1 MFLLHNGV
9 FIEDCSFISGV
20 QGEYDVAFTRYV
32 NGNKRIGGILNM
44 KKKSKMT
51 VGTQLIMT
59 LGLMMLM
66 VFIVGACGYLM
77 RNNSV
82 ETETELYENYGK
94 TQGEAAMGFAQFQDV
109 KVQLRNVLY
118 MYVGDDTNIEA
129 SKSNIS
135 EAKNTVNDY
144 MDEVKGDLKDS
155 ATKTL
160 YEKVKTDID
169 DYFSDVDKCLEYFDA
184 GKIQDAR
191 NYLTDSGVKSADK
204 AEENIKKLIN
214 EIDKYAQKK
223 QDYVTT
229 QNKQGDYF
237 VAFVMILALA
247 NAVVAFWFIMTTI
260 RNPLVELAGVAKKVS
275 AGEVDVE
282 ITPSKIDNEVGALVD
297 GFKSMVDNLKN
308 QADTLKLIS
317 DGDMTA
323 SYKPKSENDIVG
335 NAIVKLIDDNNTAFS
350 RIRNAAN
357 QITTGSEQIAAA
369 SQTLAQGSSE
379 QASAIQE
386 ISASITDI
394 ANKTKDN
401 AQKAAEVNDIVV
413 HAKGD
418 ADEGNRCMREMIQAM
433 NDINESSENIQK
445 IIKVIDDIAFNTNI
459 LALNATVEAAR
470 AGEQGKGFAVV
481 AEEVR
486 NLAGRSAAASKQTA
500 EMIEDSIAKVKHGSG
515 LVEDT
520 AKALGVISEMID
532 KINGL
537 SANISDAS
545 NEQASATSQ
554 IDDALTQVSQVVQT
568 NSATSEECASASEEL
583 SGQARG
589 LETTL
594 SRFKLKDGNGSSGF
608 SMENA
613 GYGYK
618 SSSSMINSVMPD
630 AGIKAVNNDYNTDI
644 RLEDSYDTKY

>member
-1 MFLLHNGV
+1 
-9 FIEDCSFISGV
+9 
-20 QGEYDVAFTRYV
+20 
-32 NGNKRIGGILNM
+32 M

-51 VGTQLIMT
+51 VGAQLIMT
-59 LGLMMLM
+59 LGLMMLSM
-66 VFIVGACGYLM
+66 FIVGACGYLM

-94 TQGEAAMGFAQFQDV
+94 TQGEAAMGFAQFQEV
-109 KVQLRNVLY
+109 KVQLRNVMY
-118 MYVGDDTNIEA
+118 MYVGDNENIEA

-160 YEKVKTDID
+160 YEKVKTNID

-191 NYLTDSGVKSADK
+191 NYLKDNGVKSADK

-223 QDYVTT
+223 QDYVIA
-229 QNKQGDYF
+229 QNKKGDYF
-237 VAFVMILALA
+237 VAFIMIIALA
-247 NAVVAFWFIMTTI
+247 NAFVAFWFIMTTI

-275 AGEVDVE
+275 AGEVDVD

-297 GFKSMVDNLKN
+297 GFQAMVDNLKN

-317 DGDMTA
+317 DGDMTV
-323 SYKPKSENDIVG
+323 SYQPKSENDIVG
-335 NAIVKLIDDNNTAFS
+335 NAIVKLIADNNMAFS
-350 RIRNAAN
+350 KIRNAAN

-413 HAKGD
+413 HAKSD
-418 ADEGNRCMREMIQAM
+418 ADESNRCMREMIQAM
-433 NDINESSENIQK
+433 NEINESSENIQK

-568 NSATSEECASASEEL
+568 NSATSEDCASASEEL

-589 LETTL
+589 LEIAL
-594 SRFKLKDGNGSSGF
+594 SRFKLKDGNGGSDF
-608 SMENA
+608 SMGNNA
-613 GYGYK
+613 YGYR

-630 AGIKAVNNDYNTDI
+630 AAIKNIKNDYNTDI
-644 RLEDSYDTKY
+644 RLEDSYDNKY

>member
-1 MFLLHNGV
+1 
-9 FIEDCSFISGV
+9 
-20 QGEYDVAFTRYV
+20 
-32 NGNKRIGGILNM
+32 M

-51 VGTQLIMT
+51 VGAQLIMT
-59 LGLMMLM
+59 LGLMMLSM
-66 VFIVGACGYLM
+66 FIVGACGYLM

-82 ETETELYENYGK
+82 ETETELYENYGN
-94 TQGEAAMGFAQFQDV
+94 TQGEAAIGFAQFQKV
-109 KVQLRNVLY
+109 KVQLRNVMY
-118 MYVGDDTNIEA
+118 MYVGDNENIEA

-144 MDEVKGDLKDS
+144 MDEVKGDLQDS

-160 YEKVKTDID
+160 YEKVKTNID

-191 NYLTDSGVKSADK
+191 NYLKDNGVKSADK

-223 QDYVTT
+223 QDYVIA
-229 QNKQGDYF
+229 QNKKGDYF
-237 VAFVMILALA
+237 VAFIMIIALA
-247 NAVVAFWFIMTTI
+247 NAFVAFWFIMTTI

-275 AGEVDVE
+275 AGEVDVD

-297 GFKSMVDNLKN
+297 GFQAMVDNLKN

-317 DGDMTA
+317 DGDMTV
-323 SYKPKSENDIVG
+323 SYQPKSENDIVG
-335 NAIVKLIDDNNTAFS
+335 NAIVKLIADNNMAFS
-350 RIRNAAN
+350 KIRNAAN

-413 HAKGD
+413 HAKSD
-418 ADEGNRCMREMIQAM
+418 ADESNRCMREMIQAM
-433 NDINESSENIQK
+433 NEINESSENIQK

-589 LETTL
+589 LEIAL
-594 SRFKLKDGNGSSGF
+594 SRFKLKDGNGGSDF
-608 SMENA
+608 SMGNNA
-613 GYGYK
+613 YGYR

-630 AGIKAVNNDYNTDI
+630 AAIKNIKNDYNTDI
-644 RLEDSYDTKY
+644 RLEDSYDNKY

>member
-1 MFLLHNGV
+1 
-9 FIEDCSFISGV
+9 
-20 QGEYDVAFTRYV
+20 
-32 NGNKRIGGILNM
+32 M

-51 VGTQLIMT
+51 VGAQLIMT
-59 LGLMMLM
+59 LGLMMLSM
-66 VFIVGACGYLM
+66 FIVGACGYLM

-94 TQGEAAMGFAQFQDV
+94 TQGEAAMGFAQFQEV
-109 KVQLRNVLY
+109 KVQLRNVMY
-118 MYVGDDTNIEA
+118 MYVGDNENIEA

-160 YEKVKTDID
+160 YEKVKTNID

-191 NYLTDSGVKSADK
+191 NYLKDNGVKSADK

-223 QDYVTT
+223 QDYVIA
-229 QNKQGDYF
+229 QNKKGDYF
-237 VAFVMILALA
+237 VAFIMIIALA
-247 NAVVAFWFIMTTI
+247 NAFVAFWFIMTTI

-275 AGEVDVE
+275 AGEVDVD

-297 GFKSMVDNLKN
+297 GFQAMVDNLKN

-317 DGDMTA
+317 DGDMTV
-323 SYKPKSENDIVG
+323 SYQPKSENDIVG
-335 NAIVKLIDDNNTAFS
+335 NAIVKLIADNNMAFS
-350 RIRNAAN
+350 KIRNAAN

-413 HAKGD
+413 HAKSD
-418 ADEGNRCMREMIQAM
+418 ADESNRCMRELIQAM
-433 NDINESSENIQK
+433 NEINESSENIQK

-589 LETTL
+589 LEIAL
-594 SRFKLKDGNGSSGF
+594 SRFKLKDGNGGSDF
-608 SMENA
+608 SMGNNA
-613 GYGYK
+613 YGYR

-630 AGIKAVNNDYNTDI
+630 AAIKNIKNDYNTDI
-644 RLEDSYDTKY
+644 RLEDSYDNKY

>member
-1 MFLLHNGV
+1 
-9 FIEDCSFISGV
+9 
-20 QGEYDVAFTRYV
+20 
-32 NGNKRIGGILNM
+32 M

-51 VGTQLIMT
+51 VGAQLIMT
-59 LGLMMLM
+59 LGLMMLSM
-66 VFIVGACGYLM
+66 FIVGACGYLM

-94 TQGEAAMGFAQFQDV
+94 TQGEAAIGFAQFQKV
-109 KVQLRNVLY
+109 KVQLRNVMY
-118 MYVGDDTNIEA
+118 MYVGDNENIEA

-160 YEKVKTDID
+160 YEKVKTNID

-191 NYLTDSGVKSADK
+191 NYLKDNGVKSADK

-223 QDYVTT
+223 QDYVIA
-229 QNKQGDYF
+229 QNKKGDYF
-237 VAFVMILALA
+237 VAFIMIIALA
-247 NAVVAFWFIMTTI
+247 NAFVAFWFIMTTI

-275 AGEVDVE
+275 AGEVDVD

-297 GFKSMVDNLKN
+297 GFQAMVDNLKN

-317 DGDMTA
+317 DGDMTV
-323 SYKPKSENDIVG
+323 SYQPKSENDIVG
-335 NAIVKLIDDNNTAFS
+335 NAIVKLIADNNMAFS
-350 RIRNAAN
+350 KIRNAAN

-413 HAKGD
+413 HAKSD
-418 ADEGNRCMREMIQAM
+418 ADESNRCMREMIQAM
-433 NDINESSENIQK
+433 NEINESSENIQK

-500 EMIEDSIAKVKHGSG
+500 DMIEDSIAKVKHGSG

-589 LETTL
+589 LEIAL
-594 SRFKLKDGNGSSGF
+594 SRFKLKDGNGGSDF
-608 SMENA
+608 SIGNNA
-613 GYGYK
+613 YGYR

-630 AGIKAVNNDYNTDI
+630 AAIKNIKNDYNTDI
-644 RLEDSYDTKY
+644 RLEDSYDNKY

>member
-1 MFLLHNGV
+1 
-9 FIEDCSFISGV
+9 
-20 QGEYDVAFTRYV
+20 
-32 NGNKRIGGILNM
+32 M

-51 VGTQLIMT
+51 VGAQLIMT
-59 LGLMMLM
+59 LGLMMLSM
-66 VFIVGACGYLM
+66 FIVGACGYLM

-94 TQGEAAMGFAQFQDV
+94 TQGEAAMGFAQFQEV
-109 KVQLRNVLY
+109 KVQLRNVMY
-118 MYVGDDTNIEA
+118 MYVGDNENIEA

-160 YEKVKTDID
+160 YEKVKTNID

-191 NYLTDSGVKSADK
+191 NYLKDNGVKSADK

-223 QDYVTT
+223 QDYVIA
-229 QNKQGDYF
+229 QNKKGDYF
-237 VAFVMILALA
+237 VAFIMIIALA
-247 NAVVAFWFIMTTI
+247 NAFVAFWFIMTTI

-275 AGEVDVE
+275 AGEVDVD

-297 GFKSMVDNLKN
+297 GFQAMVDNLKN

-317 DGDMTA
+317 DGDMTV
-323 SYKPKSENDIVG
+323 SYQPKSENDIVG
-335 NAIVKLIDDNNTAFS
+335 NAIVKLIADNNMAFS
-350 RIRNAAN
+350 KIRNAAN
-357 QITTGSEQIAAA
+357 QITTGSEQIASA

-413 HAKGD
+413 HAKSD
-418 ADEGNRCMREMIQAM
+418 ADESNRCMREMIQAM
-433 NDINESSENIQK
+433 NEINESSENIQK

-589 LETTL
+589 LEITL
-594 SRFKLKDGNGSSGF
+594 SRFKLKDGNGGSDF
-608 SMENA
+608 SMGNNA
-613 GYGYK
+613 YGYR

-630 AGIKAVNNDYNTDI
+630 AAIKNIKNDYNTDI
-644 RLEDSYDTKY
+644 RLEDSYDNKY

>member
-1 MFLLHNGV
+1 
-9 FIEDCSFISGV
+9 
-20 QGEYDVAFTRYV
+20 
-32 NGNKRIGGILNM
+32 M

-51 VGTQLIMT
+51 VGAQLIMT
-59 LGLMMLM
+59 LGLMMLSM
-66 VFIVGACGYLM
+66 FIVGACGYLM

-94 TQGEAAMGFAQFQDV
+94 TQGEAAIGFAQFQKV
-109 KVQLRNVLY
+109 KVQLRNVMY
-118 MYVGDDTNIEA
+118 MYVGDNENIEA

-144 MDEVKGDLKDS
+144 MDEVKGDLQDS

-160 YEKVKTDID
+160 YEKVKTNID

-191 NYLTDSGVKSADK
+191 NYLKDNGVKSADK

-223 QDYVTT
+223 QDYVIA
-229 QNKQGDYF
+229 QNKKGDYF
-237 VAFVMILALA
+237 VAFIMIIALA
-247 NAVVAFWFIMTTI
+247 NAFVAFWFIMTTI

-275 AGEVDVE
+275 AGEVDVD

-297 GFKSMVDNLKN
+297 GFQAMVDNLKN

-317 DGDMTA
+317 DGDMTV
-323 SYKPKSENDIVG
+323 SYQPKSENDIVG
-335 NAIVKLIDDNNTAFS
+335 NAIVKLIADNNMAFS
-350 RIRNAAN
+350 KIRNAAN

-413 HAKGD
+413 HAKSD
-418 ADEGNRCMREMIQAM
+418 ADESNRCMREMIQAM
-433 NDINESSENIQK
+433 NEINESSENIQK

-500 EMIEDSIAKVKHGSG
+500 DMIEDSIAKVKHGSG

-589 LETTL
+589 LEIAL
-594 SRFKLKDGNGSSGF
+594 SRFKLKDGNGGSDF
-608 SMENA
+608 SMGNNA
-613 GYGYK
+613 YGYR

-630 AGIKAVNNDYNTDI
+630 AAIKNIKNDYNTDI
-644 RLEDSYDTKY
+644 RLEDSYDNKY

>member
-1 MFLLHNGV
+1 
-9 FIEDCSFISGV
+9 
-20 QGEYDVAFTRYV
+20 
-32 NGNKRIGGILNM
+32 M

-51 VGTQLIMT
+51 VGAQLIMT
-59 LGLMMLM
+59 LGLMMLSM
-66 VFIVGACGYLM
+66 FIVGACGYLM

-94 TQGEAAMGFAQFQDV
+94 TQGEAAMGFAQFQEV
-109 KVQLRNVLY
+109 KVQLRNVMY
-118 MYVGDDTNIEA
+118 MYVGDNENIEA

-160 YEKVKTDID
+160 YEKVKTNID
-169 DYFSDVDKCLEYFDA
+169 DYFSDVDKCLEYFDS

-191 NYLTDSGVKSADK
+191 NYLKDNGVKSADK

-223 QDYVTT
+223 QDYVIA
-229 QNKQGDYF
+229 QNKKGDYF
-237 VAFVMILALA
+237 VAFIMIIALA
-247 NAVVAFWFIMTTI
+247 NAFVAFWFIMTTI

-275 AGEVDVE
+275 AGEVDVD

-297 GFKSMVDNLKN
+297 GFQAMVDNLKN

-317 DGDMTA
+317 DGDMTV
-323 SYKPKSENDIVG
+323 SYQPKSENDIVG
-335 NAIVKLIDDNNTAFS
+335 NAIVKLIADNNMAFS
-350 RIRNAAN
+350 KIRNAAN

-413 HAKGD
+413 HAKSD
-418 ADEGNRCMREMIQAM
+418 ADESNRCMREMIQAM
-433 NDINESSENIQK
+433 NEINESSENIQK

-481 AEEVR
+481 AEEGR

-589 LETTL
+589 LEIAL
-594 SRFKLKDGNGSSGF
+594 SRFKLKDGNGGSDF
-608 SMENA
+608 SMGNNA
-613 GYGYK
+613 YGYR

-630 AGIKAVNNDYNTDI
+630 AAIKNIKNDYNTDI
-644 RLEDSYDTKY
+644 RLEDSYDNKY

>member
-1 MFLLHNGV
+1 
-9 FIEDCSFISGV
+9 
-20 QGEYDVAFTRYV
+20 
-32 NGNKRIGGILNM
+32 M

-51 VGTQLIMT
+51 VGAQLIMT
-59 LGLMMLM
+59 LGLMMLSM
-66 VFIVGACGYLM
+66 FIVGACGYLM

-82 ETETELYENYGK
+82 ETEIELYENYGK
-94 TQGEAAMGFAQFQDV
+94 TQGEAAMGFAQFQEV
-109 KVQLRNVLY
+109 KVQLRNVMY
-118 MYVGDDTNIEA
+118 MYVGDNENIEA

-160 YEKVKTDID
+160 YEKVKTNID

-191 NYLTDSGVKSADK
+191 NYLKDNGVKSADK

-223 QDYVTT
+223 QDYVIA
-229 QNKQGDYF
+229 QNKKGDYF
-237 VAFVMILALA
+237 VAFIMIIALA
-247 NAVVAFWFIMTTI
+247 NAFVAFWFIMTTI

-275 AGEVDVE
+275 AGEVDVD

-297 GFKSMVDNLKN
+297 GFQAMVDNLKN

-317 DGDMTA
+317 DGDMTV
-323 SYKPKSENDIVG
+323 SYQPKSENDIVG
-335 NAIVKLIDDNNTAFS
+335 NAIVKLIADNNMAFS
-350 RIRNAAN
+350 KIRNAAN

-413 HAKGD
+413 HAKSD
-418 ADEGNRCMREMIQAM
+418 ADESNRCMREMIQAM
-433 NDINESSENIQK
+433 NEINESSENIQK
-445 IIKVIDDIAFNTNI
+445 IIKAIDDIAFNTNI

-589 LETTL
+589 LEIAL
-594 SRFKLKDGNGSSGF
+594 SRFKLKDGNGGSDF
-608 SMENA
+608 SMGNNA
-613 GYGYK
+613 YGYR

-630 AGIKAVNNDYNTDI
+630 AAIKNIKNDYNTDI
-644 RLEDSYDTKY
+644 RLEDSYDNKY

>member
-1 MFLLHNGV
+1 
-9 FIEDCSFISGV
+9 
-20 QGEYDVAFTRYV
+20 
-32 NGNKRIGGILNM
+32 M

-51 VGTQLIMT
+51 VGAQLIMT
-59 LGLMMLM
+59 LGLMMLSM
-66 VFIVGACGYLM
+66 FIVGACGYLM

-94 TQGEAAMGFAQFQDV
+94 TQGEAAMGFAQFQKV
-109 KVQLRNVLY
+109 KVQLRNVMY
-118 MYVGDDTNIEA
+118 MYVGDNENIEA

-155 ATKTL
+155 ASKTL
-160 YEKVKTDID
+160 YEKVKTNID

-191 NYLTDSGVKSADK
+191 NYLKDNGVKSADK
-204 AEENIKKLIN
+204 AEKNIKKLIN

-223 QDYVTT
+223 QDYVIA
-229 QNKQGDYF
+229 QNKKGDYF
-237 VAFVMILALA
+237 VAFIMIIALA
-247 NAVVAFWFIMTTI
+247 NAFVAFWFIMTTI

-275 AGEVDVE
+275 AGEVDVD

-297 GFKSMVDNLKN
+297 GFQAMVDNLKN

-317 DGDMTA
+317 DGDMTV
-323 SYKPKSENDIVG
+323 SYQPKSENDIVG
-335 NAIVKLIDDNNTAFS
+335 NAIVKLIADNNMAFS
-350 RIRNAAN
+350 KIRNAAN

-413 HAKGD
+413 HAKSD
-418 ADEGNRCMREMIQAM
+418 ADESNRCMREMIQAM
-433 NDINESSENIQK
+433 NEINESSENIQK

-500 EMIEDSIAKVKHGSG
+500 DMIEDSIAKVKHGSG

-589 LETTL
+589 LEIAL
-594 SRFKLKDGNGSSGF
+594 SRFKLKDGNGGSDF
-608 SMENA
+608 SMGNNA
-613 GYGYK
+613 YGYR

-630 AGIKAVNNDYNTDI
+630 AAIKNIKNDYNTDI
-644 RLEDSYDTKY
+644 RLEDSYDNKY

>member
-1 MFLLHNGV
+1 
-9 FIEDCSFISGV
+9 
-20 QGEYDVAFTRYV
+20 
-32 NGNKRIGGILNM
+32 M

-51 VGTQLIMT
+51 VGAQLIMT
-59 LGLMMLM
+59 LGLMMLSM
-66 VFIVGACGYLM
+66 FIVGACGYLM

-94 TQGEAAMGFAQFQDV
+94 TQGEAAIGFAQFQKV
-109 KVQLRNVLY
+109 KVQLRNVMY
-118 MYVGDDTNIEA
+118 MYVGDNENIEA

-160 YEKVKTDID
+160 YEKVKTNID

-191 NYLTDSGVKSADK
+191 NYLKDNGVKSADK

-223 QDYVTT
+223 QDYVIA
-229 QNKQGDYF
+229 QNKKGDYF
-237 VAFVMILALA
+237 VAFIMIIALA
-247 NAVVAFWFIMTTI
+247 NAFVAFWFIMTTI

-275 AGEVDVE
+275 AGEVDVD

-297 GFKSMVDNLKN
+297 GFQAMVDNLKN

-317 DGDMTA
+317 DGDMTV
-323 SYKPKSENDIVG
+323 SYQPKSENDIVG
-335 NAIVKLIDDNNTAFS
+335 NAIVKLIADNNMAFS
-350 RIRNAAN
+350 KIRNAAN

-369 SQTLAQGSSE
+369 SQTIAQGSSE

-413 HAKGD
+413 HAKSD
-418 ADEGNRCMREMIQAM
+418 ADESNRCMREMIQAM
-433 NDINESSENIQK
+433 NEINESSENIQK

-500 EMIEDSIAKVKHGSG
+500 DMIEDSIAKVKHGSG

-589 LETTL
+589 LEIAL
-594 SRFKLKDGNGSSGF
+594 SRFKLKDGNGGSDF
-608 SMENA
+608 SMGNNA
-613 GYGYK
+613 YGYR

-630 AGIKAVNNDYNTDI
+630 AAIKNIKNDYNTDI
-644 RLEDSYDTKY
+644 RLEDSYDNKY

>member
-1 MFLLHNGV
+1 
-9 FIEDCSFISGV
+9 
-20 QGEYDVAFTRYV
+20 
-32 NGNKRIGGILNM
+32 M

-51 VGTQLIMT
+51 VGAQLIMT
-59 LGLMMLM
+59 LGLMMLSM
-66 VFIVGACGYLM
+66 FIVGACGYLM

-94 TQGEAAMGFAQFQDV
+94 TQGEAAIGFAQFQKV
-109 KVQLRNVLY
+109 KVQLRNVMY
-118 MYVGDDTNIEA
+118 MYVGDNENIEA

-160 YEKVKTDID
+160 YEKVKTNID

-191 NYLTDSGVKSADK
+191 NYLKDNGVKSADK

-223 QDYVTT
+223 QDYVIA
-229 QNKQGDYF
+229 QNKKGDYF
-237 VAFVMILALA
+237 VAFIMIIALA
-247 NAVVAFWFIMTTI
+247 NAFVAFWFIMTTI

-275 AGEVDVE
+275 AGEVDVD

-297 GFKSMVDNLKN
+297 GFQAMVDNLKN

-317 DGDMTA
+317 DGDMTV
-323 SYKPKSENDIVG
+323 SYQPKSENDIVG
-335 NAIVKLIDDNNTAFS
+335 NAIVKLIADNNMAFS
-350 RIRNAAN
+350 KIRNAAN

-413 HAKGD
+413 HAKSD
-418 ADEGNRCMREMIQAM
+418 ADESNRCMREMIQAM
-433 NDINESSENIQK
+433 NEINESSENIQK

-589 LETTL
+589 LEIAL
-594 SRFKLKDGNGSSGF
+594 SRFKLKDGNGGSDF
-608 SMENA
+608 SIGNNA
-613 GYGYK
+613 YGYR

-630 AGIKAVNNDYNTDI
+630 AAIKNIKNDYNTDI
-644 RLEDSYDTKY
+644 RLEDSYDNKF

>member
-1 MFLLHNGV
+1 
-9 FIEDCSFISGV
+9 
-20 QGEYDVAFTRYV
+20 
-32 NGNKRIGGILNM
+32 M

-51 VGTQLIMT
+51 VGAQLIMT
-59 LGLMMLM
+59 LGLMMLSM
-66 VFIVGACGYLM
+66 FIVGACGYLM

-94 TQGEAAMGFAQFQDV
+94 TQGEAAMGFAQFQEV
-109 KVQLRNVLY
+109 KVQLRNVMY
-118 MYVGDDTNIEA
+118 MYVGDNENIEA

-160 YEKVKTDID
+160 YEKVKTNID

-184 GKIQDAR
+184 GKIHDAR
-191 NYLTDSGVKSADK
+191 NYLKDNGVKSADK

-223 QDYVTT
+223 QDYVIA
-229 QNKQGDYF
+229 QNKKGDYF
-237 VAFVMILALA
+237 VAFIMIIALA
-247 NAVVAFWFIMTTI
+247 NAFVAFWFIMTTI

-275 AGEVDVE
+275 AGEVDVD

-297 GFKSMVDNLKN
+297 GFQAMVDNLKN

-317 DGDMTA
+317 DGDMTV
-323 SYKPKSENDIVG
+323 SYQPKSENDIVG
-335 NAIVKLIDDNNTAFS
+335 NAIVKLIADNNMAFS
-350 RIRNAAN
+350 KIRNAAN

-413 HAKGD
+413 HAKSD
-418 ADEGNRCMREMIQAM
+418 ADESNRCMREMIQAM
-433 NDINESSENIQK
+433 NEINESSENIQK

-589 LETTL
+589 LEIAL
-594 SRFKLKDGNGSSGF
+594 SRFKLKDGNGGSDF
-608 SMENA
+608 SMGNNA
-613 GYGYK
+613 YGYR

-630 AGIKAVNNDYNTDI
+630 AAIKNIKNDYNTDI
-644 RLEDSYDTKY
+644 RLEDSYDNKY

>member
-1 MFLLHNGV
+1 
-9 FIEDCSFISGV
+9 
-20 QGEYDVAFTRYV
+20 
-32 NGNKRIGGILNM
+32 M

-51 VGTQLIMT
+51 VGAQLIMT
-59 LGLMMLM
+59 LGLMMLSM
-66 VFIVGACGYLM
+66 FIVGACGYLM

-94 TQGEAAMGFAQFQDV
+94 TQGEAAMGFAQFQEV
-109 KVQLRNVLY
+109 KVQLRNVMY
-118 MYVGDDTNIEA
+118 MYVGDNENIEA

-160 YEKVKTDID
+160 YEKVKTNID

-191 NYLTDSGVKSADK
+191 NYLKDNGVKSADK

-223 QDYVTT
+223 QDYVIA
-229 QNKQGDYF
+229 QNKKGDYF
-237 VAFVMILALA
+237 VAFIMIIALA
-247 NAVVAFWFIMTTI
+247 NAFVAFWFIMTTI

-275 AGEVDVE
+275 AGEVDVD

-297 GFKSMVDNLKN
+297 GFQAMVDNLKN

-317 DGDMTA
+317 DGDMTV
-323 SYKPKSENDIVG
+323 SYQPKSENDIVG
-335 NAIVKLIDDNNTAFS
+335 NAIVKLIADNNMAFS
-350 RIRNAAN
+350 KIRNAAN
-357 QITTGSEQIAAA
+357 QITTGSEQIVAA

-413 HAKGD
+413 HAKSD
-418 ADEGNRCMREMIQAM
+418 ADESNRCMREMIQAM
-433 NDINESSENIQK
+433 NEINESSENIQK

-589 LETTL
+589 LEIAL
-594 SRFKLKDGNGSSGF
+594 SRFKLKDGNGGSDF
-608 SMENA
+608 SMGNNA
-613 GYGYK
+613 YGYR

-630 AGIKAVNNDYNTDI
+630 AAIKNIKNDYNTDI
-644 RLEDSYDTKY
+644 RLEDSYDNKY